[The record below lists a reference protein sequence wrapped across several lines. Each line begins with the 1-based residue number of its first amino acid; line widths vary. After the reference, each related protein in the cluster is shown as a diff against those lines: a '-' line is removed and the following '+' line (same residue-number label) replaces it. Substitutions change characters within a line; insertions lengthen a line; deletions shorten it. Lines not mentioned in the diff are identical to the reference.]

1 LNCGQARGC
10 SFFFGLTWN
19 PKNAKQVMTLGAGS
33 IYQMRYVA
41 YVVLI
46 AVFLGSSCSAGQKN
60 DDNRMLAN
68 GPFYNAKPNSGG
80 PANATN
86 ANSADTGA
94 NSSVPD
100 KTITGGAVARAACM
114 NTAVGGKRAVQ
125 KSQTFG
131 IDFEPFKAS
140 CFVTSYNPEYGDSH
154 MDTAYDIYKAGKKV
168 FSFPDQFNDSTF
180 GCWVDAVAF
189 QDLDRDGRTDVVIV
203 GKCSAKAGDY
213 NENMVYIN
221 TGKTFTTNAD
231 GNNQLSDLNTTKDV
245 IDFVEDNKQIFF
257 K

>member
-1 LNCGQARGC
+1 
-10 SFFFGLTWN
+10 
-19 PKNAKQVMTLGAGS
+19 
-33 IYQMRYVA
+33 MRYVA
-41 YVVLI
+41 YVGLI
-46 AVFLGSSCSAGQKN
+46 VGLFGSSCSTGQKN

-68 GPFYNAKPNSGG
+68 GPFYNAKPNAGV
-80 PANATN
+80 PANTAN
-86 ANSADTGA
+86 ANSADSPA
-94 NSSVPD
+94 NSVPD
-100 KTITGGAVARAACM
+100 KTTTGGAVARAACM
-114 NTAVGGKRAVQ
+114 NTAGGGKRAVQ
-125 KSQTFG
+125 KSQTFAV
-131 IDFEPFKAS
+131 DFEPFRAS

-154 MDTAYDIYKAGKKV
+154 METAYEIYKAGKKV
-168 FSFPDQFNDSTF
+168 FSFPDQFNGSTF

-189 QDLDRDGRTDVVIV
+189 QDLDQDGRTDVVIV

>member
-1 LNCGQARGC
+1 
-10 SFFFGLTWN
+10 
-19 PKNAKQVMTLGAGS
+19 
-33 IYQMRYVA
+33 
-41 YVVLI
+41 
-46 AVFLGSSCSAGQKN
+46 
-60 DDNRMLAN
+60 
-68 GPFYNAKPNSGG
+68 
-80 PANATN
+80 
-86 ANSADTGA
+86 
-94 NSSVPD
+94 
-100 KTITGGAVARAACM
+100 M

-125 KSQTFG
+125 KSQTFV

-154 MDTAYDIYKAGKKV
+154 METAYEIYKAGKKV
-168 FSFPDQFNDSTF
+168 FAFPDQFNGSTF

-189 QDLDRDGRTDVVIV
+189 QDLNHDGRTDVIVV

-213 NENMVYIN
+213 NENMVYVN

-257 K
+257 N